1 MAKLYN
7 GFSTINRNKKFR
19 LSDIELVKQDLVN
32 HFNIR
37 QGEKLMQPE
46 FGTVIWS
53 MLFEPMTDYV
63 SQVIVEDV
71 KKIVGYDPRVQL
83 QNVTINE
90 YNNGIQVYIDLL
102 FVQTNQATNLSLQFD
117 NQSQNLTTNI

>member
-1 MAKLYN
+1 MTLYN

-37 QGEKLMQPE
+37 QGEKLMQPD